1 MPSTTFDPAAQLSER
16 LRCMEESAILRMS
29 RLTRELRA
37 QGRDIVSLTL
47 GEPDFDTPEIIRR
60 AACAALEQGYTHYPP
75 LPGFPEVRAAI
86 AEKLRQENGLD
97 YGADGVLVTTGAKQ
111 ALANAVLALVDPGDE
126 VILPAP
132 YWVSYEIMV
141 KLAGGVPIVIEA
153 DAEGGFGLDIER
165 IARAVSGRTKLIM
178 INTPCNP
185 SGAVFSREML
195 EGLAEIVR
203 AHPRMLVLSDE
214 IYEYILFDGA
224 EHVSIGALPGMLE
237 RTITVNG
244 FSKGHAMTGWRLGY
258 AAAAP
263 AIIRAMTKMQGAVT
277 SGVNAFAQRAAIT
290 ALQEAKPETERM
302 VADYARRRALMAA
315 LLDGMP
321 GMRLHLPAGTFYMLP
336 DFSELLTRLPEGL
349 PRDDVALAEWLLTEH
364 GVSVVPGSAF
374 GAPGTLRLSFSVSD
388 ADIREGIARLRNGMK
403 KLAAQAT

>member
-1 MPSTTFDPAAQLSER
+1 MSVFNPAAQLSER

-29 RLTRELRA
+29 RLTRELQA
-37 QGRDIVSLTL
+37 KGHDIVSLTL
-47 GEPDFDTPEIIRR
+47 GEPDFDTPEVIRR
-60 AACAALEQGYTHYPP
+60 AACAALEEGYTHYPP

-86 AEKLRQENGLD
+86 AEKLRQENRLD
-97 YGADGVLVTTGAKQ
+97 YGAEGVLVTTGAKQ

-141 KLAGGVPIVIEA
+141 RLAGGVPVVVAA
-153 DAEGGFGLDIER
+153 DAEGGFGLN
-165 IARAVSGRTKLIM
+165 VSGIAQAVTERTKLVM

-185 SGAVFSREML
+185 SGAVFSHAML
-195 EGLAEIVR
+195 EELAAIVR
-203 AHPRMLVLSDE
+203 AHPRMMVLSDE

-224 EHVSIGALPGMLE
+224 AHVSIGSLPGMLE

-258 AAAAP
+258 AAADP
-263 AIIRAMTKMQGAVT
+263 ALIRAMAKIQGAIT
-277 SGVNAFAQRAAIT
+277 SGVNAFSQRAAIT
-290 ALQEAKPETERM
+290 ALREARPETERM
-302 VADYARRRALMAA
+302 VADYARRRTLMAE
-315 LLDGMP
+315 LLAGMP

-336 DFSELLTRLPEGL
+336 DFSELLARLPEGL
-349 PRDDVALAEWLLTEH
+349 PRNDAALAEWLLVEH
-364 GVSVVPGSAF
+364 GVSTVPGSAF

-388 ADIREGIARLRNGMK
+388 ADIRKGVARLRAGMEA
-403 KLAAQAT
+403 LAARAR

>member
-1 MPSTTFDPAAQLSER
+1 MPTPTFDPAAHLAQR

-47 GEPDFDTPEIIRR
+47 GEPDFDTPRIIRQ

-86 AEKLRQENGLD
+86 AEKLRRENGLD

-141 KLAGGVPIVIEA
+141 KLAGGVPVVVEA
-153 DAEGGFGLDIER
+153 DAKAGFGLDLDR
-165 IARAVSGRTKLIM
+165 IAEAVTERTKLVM

-195 EGLAEIVR
+195 AGLAEIVR
-203 AHPRMLVLSDE
+203 AHPRMMVLSDE

-224 EHVSIGALPGMLE
+224 EHVSLGALPGMLE
-237 RTITVNG
+237 RTITING
-244 FSKGHAMTGWRLGY
+244 FSKGYAMTGWRLGY

-263 AIIRAMTKMQGAVT
+263 AIIRAMGKMQGAVT
-277 SGVNAFAQRAAIT
+277 SGVNAFSQRAAIT
-290 ALQEAKPETERM
+290 ALQRARPAAERM
-302 VADYARRRALMAA
+302 VADYARRRALMTE
-315 LLDGMP
+315 LLEGMP
-321 GMRLHLPAGTFYMLP
+321 GMRLHPPAGTFYMLP
-336 DFSELLTRLPEGL
+336 DFSELLSRLPEGL
-349 PRDDVALAEWLLTEH
+349 PRDDVALAEWLLMEH
-364 GVSVVPGSAF
+364 GVAVVPGSAF
-374 GAPGTLRLSFSVSD
+374 GAPNALRLSFSVSD
-388 ADIREGIARLRNGMK
+388 ADIREGVSRLRAGMEE
-403 KLAAQAT
+403 LAAHAG